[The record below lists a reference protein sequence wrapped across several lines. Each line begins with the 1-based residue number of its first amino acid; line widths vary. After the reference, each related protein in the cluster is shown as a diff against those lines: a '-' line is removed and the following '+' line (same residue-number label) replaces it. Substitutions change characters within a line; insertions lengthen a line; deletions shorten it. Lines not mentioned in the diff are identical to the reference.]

1 MIQKLFLISILT
13 CFLPFCIIITI
24 HVFEFLGTP
33 SSLNLRNIVWHG
45 FSSTSSLKNEYQEI
59 SSTFVSTIYILLRT
73 LGKRIEHFKKL
84 SATTFQLLPRK
95 NYSLQKVVEM
105 YSIFDSSM
113 LDGIVDMLELE
124 MTHNLKNS
132 NKTSYCYISQKHE
145 ILQVCF

>member
-1 MIQKLFLISILT
+1 MIQKLFLILT

-59 SSTFVSTIYILLRT
+59 SSIFVSTIYILLRT
-73 LGKRIEHFKKL
+73 LGKRIEHLKKM
-84 SATTFQLLPRK
+84 SSTTFQLLPRQ
-95 NYSLQKVVEM
+95 NYSLQKVVEI
-105 YSIFDSSM
+105 YSSFDTSM
-113 LDGIVDMLELE
+113 LDGIVDILELE
-124 MTHNLKNS
+124 ITHNLKNS
-132 NKTSYCYISQKHE
+132 NNTSYCYASQKHE